1 MGRVGYRIALLALAL
16 ALALAACGGGDD
28 GNDGGGSAAPAPGEA
43 LSVEGALASTL
54 AGPLLVRGYI
64 VARDGEPVRLC
75 DLLAES
81 YPPQCGGASLV
92 VDGLDLDTVEGLT
105 RTTEPDLAQAA
116 WSEGPVSVLG
126 EVADGVLTVSETS
139 M

>member
-28 GNDGGGSAAPAPGEA
+28 GGDGNGSAAPAPGEA
-43 LSVEGALASTL
+43 LSVEEALASTL
-54 AGPLLVRGYI
+54 AGPLLVSGFI
-64 VARDGEPVRLC
+64 VARAGEPVQLC

-92 VDGLDLDTVEGLT
+92 VEGLDLDTVEGLT
-105 RTTEPDLAQAA
+105 RTAEPDLAQAA

-126 EVADGVLTVSETS
+126 EVVDGVLTVSETS